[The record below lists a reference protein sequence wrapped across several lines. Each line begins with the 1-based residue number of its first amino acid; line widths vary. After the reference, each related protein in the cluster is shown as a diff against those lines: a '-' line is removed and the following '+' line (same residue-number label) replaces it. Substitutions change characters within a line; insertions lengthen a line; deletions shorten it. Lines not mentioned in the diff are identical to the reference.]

1 MLVRSVGGGEPWTS
15 QIVPELNPSSNDTIT
30 QILGARGGVNAATAV
45 RDYEILDTRLTFQ
58 VRPVVRSAADSF
70 CGLKRVESI
79 DFVLKVV
86 WDTFLRWYGT
96 P

>member
-58 VRPVVRSAADSF
+58 VRPEDLLQTAAVKSF
-70 CGLKRVESI
+70 QLLFR
-79 DFVLKVV
+79 
-86 WDTFLRWYGT
+86 
-96 P
+96 